1 MSEEFINIV
10 VSEPQKVEEGSLSAV
25 TSYVTYKV
33 STETN
38 RPGMSYSTVSVVRRY
53 SDFVWLS
60 EMLTLTNGGAIIPAL
75 PDKSM
80 VSKFGTD
87 FIESRK
93 RSLER
98 FLHRVAAHPE
108 LGRTDHFLVFLQAD
122 EAGLKQAISLSKNLK
137 PSATKSAKELAKST
151 WSLYVGKQGKQA
163 EIEKSAEDVQVDE
176 IFTYVLELEK
186 IMNKV
191 SAAASSI
198 VERSKKMAYS
208 YHEFGTSVTNLGLCE
223 GEDFGD
229 TLSKFGETVDELS
242 NTINE
247 HASAE
252 EMKFQEPLDEYA
264 RLVQSVKTAISVRN
278 EKRGN
283 YVTALTN
290 LEADQAA
297 YSKVLGQ
304 AGKESE
310 AMKKEHSVEKSQA
323 NADAA
328 KQEYLTVTTR
338 LIRDFEQ
345 FKRTKTG
352 DIKEILI
359 NFVNLQVAYEQAAA
373 DGWAKLG
380 PIADSIDA
388 DGSPG
393 IPYTYQDNPQKD
405 DNPFPGESESTE
417 V

>member
-1 MSEEFINIV
+1 M
-10 VSEPQKVEEGSLSAV
+10 
-25 TSYVTYKV
+25 
-33 STETN
+33 
-38 RPGMSYSTVSVVRRY
+38 R
-53 SDFVWLS
+53 
-60 EMLTLTNGGAIIPAL
+60 
-75 PDKSM
+75 
-80 VSKFGTD
+80 
-87 FIESRK
+87 
-93 RSLER
+93 
-98 FLHRVAAHPE
+98 
-108 LGRTDHFLVFLQAD
+108 
-122 EAGLKQAISLSKNLK
+122 
-137 PSATKSAKELAKST
+137 
-151 WSLYVGKQGKQA
+151 
-163 EIEKSAEDVQVDE
+163 
-176 IFTYVLELEK
+176 
-186 IMNKV
+186 
-191 SAAASSI
+191 
-198 VERSKKMAYS
+198 
-208 YHEFGTSVTNLGLCE
+208 